1 MKRNRN
7 IYQYARE
14 RTGFTQEAVAEQLCI
29 SIESLRMYET
39 GRRRPSDEMVMLMAD
54 IYHDEALIY
63 RHIKTSPAGCV
74 LPELTDRS
82 LQECSMRLFRLMRSS
97 TRGQYA
103 EMLLEIAEDGVVDA
117 REEPIYNEIMKEFRE
132 ISEAIFSVSFA
143 SQGQE
148 KTPYQSGNR

>member
-63 RHIKTSPAGCV
+63 RHIGIFKLGAFCQ
-74 LPELTDRS
+74 S
-82 LQECSMRLFRLMRSS
+82 LQTGHCKNVL
-97 TRGQYA
+97 
-103 EMLLEIAEDGVVDA
+103 
-117 REEPIYNEIMKEFRE
+117 
-132 ISEAIFSVSFA
+132 
-143 SQGQE
+143 
-148 KTPYQSGNR
+148 